1 MIFSFHDLG
10 HYHPDRTQDKDRSL
24 TLWGLNNRENFPVR
38 FSRMRT
44 DCKAPKESETKAEQA
59 RIGSRQKQCQRL
71 NQNLNA
77 FQRLRLRSHLKAANC
92 RAPKEGEAKAKA
104 SRFIVLIRHGH
115 YHDDKQTDDERV
127 LTSTGRQQARIVAQ
141 RLADMPWSAHK

>member
-1 MIFSFHDLG
+1 MH
-10 HYHPDRTQDKDRSL
+10 
-24 TLWGLNNRENFPVR
+24 
-38 FSRMRT
+38 T
-44 DCKAPKESETKAEQA
+44 DCKALKKSGTKAEIA
-59 RIGSRQKQCQRL
+59 HIVSRQKQYQRL
-71 NQNLNA
+71 TQNMKA
-77 FQRLRLRSHLKAANC
+77 VEHLRSRSHLKAANR